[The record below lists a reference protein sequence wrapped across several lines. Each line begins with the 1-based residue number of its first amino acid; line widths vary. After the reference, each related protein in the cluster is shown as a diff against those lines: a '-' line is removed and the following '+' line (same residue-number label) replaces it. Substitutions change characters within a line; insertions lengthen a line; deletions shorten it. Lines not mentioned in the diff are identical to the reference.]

1 MRALRLVDRF
11 GLLELLSL
19 VYTTTHPLTVKKVT
33 IYSLLFVGVFACS
46 SSGVLI
52 KSSTEPSILVAA
64 FRLLIASILLSP
76 LYFLALQKHRTQYKF
91 AHLRATVWPGII
103 LGLHFITWITGVRHT
118 LIANATLLVT
128 MTPVVMPFFLYFLF
142 RQKLTR
148 AEWLGTILAVIGVL
162 VLTGF
167 DFQFS
172 PRHFRGDMICLL
184 SLILLT
190 YYLVLAR
197 INRNIPSIWL
207 YLVPLYFFA
216 GLFCLLLTPFFQVNP
231 FQVYPWREIVIF
243 LGLALIPTVIGH
255 SLFNYCMRHLP
266 SQFVAIVT
274 PSEFIIAG
282 ILAYFFFHEVPE
294 WTFYLACLLLLT
306 GILAALKDQSKDFP
320 SGDTEI

>member
-1 MRALRLVDRF
+1 MTAKNLTIY
-11 GLLELLSL
+11 GLL
-19 VYTTTHPLTVKKVT
+19 
-33 IYSLLFVGVFACS
+33 FAGVLACS
-46 SSGVLI
+46 TSAILI

-76 LYFLALQKHRTQYKF
+76 FYLLALRKHRARYTRS
-91 AHLRATVWPGII
+91 HLRATIWPGVI
-103 LGLHFITWITGVRHT
+103 LGLHFITWITGVRYT
-118 LIANATLLVT
+118 LVANATLIVT

-148 AEWLGTILAVIGVL
+148 AEWLGTLLAVVGVL

-167 DFQFS
+167 DFRFS
-172 PRHFRGDMICLL
+172 PQHFRGDMICLL
-184 SLILLT
+184 SLVLLT

-197 INRNIPSIWL
+197 INRDIPSIWL
-207 YLVPLYFFA
+207 YLAPLYFFA
-216 GLFCLLLTPFFQVNP
+216 GVFCLLLTPLFQVNP

-274 PSEFIIAG
+274 PGEFILAG
-282 ILAYFFFHEVPE
+282 ILAYFFFREVPR
-294 WTFYLACLLLLT
+294 WTFYAAGLLLLA
-306 GILAALKDQSKDFP
+306 GILAALKDQSRQFP
-320 SGDTEI
+320 SGDTEL

>member
-1 MRALRLVDRF
+1 
-11 GLLELLSL
+11 
-19 VYTTTHPLTVKKVT
+19 LTAKKVT
-33 IYSLLFVGVFACS
+33 VYGLLFVGVFACS
-46 SSGVLI
+46 TSAIFI

-76 LYFLALQKHRTQYKF
+76 FYVLAFKKHRTQYKF

-103 LGLHFITWITGVRHT
+103 LGLHFITWITGVRYT
-118 LIANATLLVT
+118 LIANATLIVT
-128 MTPVVMPFFLYFLF
+128 MTPVVMPFFLFFLF

-148 AEWLGTILAVIGVL
+148 AEWLGTMLAVMGVL
-162 VLTGF
+162 VLTGS

-172 PRHFRGDMICLL
+172 PQHFRGDMICLL
-184 SLILLT
+184 SLVLLT

-197 INRNIPSIWL
+197 IHRDIPSIWL

-216 GLFCLLLTPFFQVNP
+216 GLFCLLLTPVFQVNP
-231 FQVYPWREIVIF
+231 IKDYALREIIII
-243 LGLALIPTVIGH
+243 LGLALIPTVLGH

-282 ILAYFFFHEVPE
+282 ILAYFFFQEVPE

-306 GILAALKDQSKDFP
+306 GILAVLKDQSQEFP
-320 SGDTEI
+320 SVDTEL

>member
-1 MRALRLVDRF
+1 LNF
-11 GLLELLSL
+11 
-19 VYTTTHPLTVKKVT
+19 KKAT
-33 IYSLLFVGVFACS
+33 IYLLLLVGVFACS
-46 SSGVLI
+46 TSAILI
-52 KSSTEPSILVAA
+52 KSSSEPSILVAA

-76 LYFLALQKHRTQYKF
+76 FYFLALKKHRTRYKF

-103 LGLHFITWITGVRHT
+103 LGLHFITWITGVRYT
-118 LIANATLLVT
+118 LVANATLIVT

-148 AEWLGTILAVIGVL
+148 AEWLGTMLAVIGVL

-172 PRHFRGDMICLL
+172 PQHFRGDIICLL

-190 YYLVLAR
+190 YYLILAR
-197 INRNIPSIWL
+197 INRHIPSIWL
-207 YLVPLYFFA
+207 YLAPLYFFA
-216 GLFCLLLTPFFQVNP
+216 GVLCLLLTPFFKVNP
-231 FQVYPWREIVIF
+231 FHAYPGREVVIF

-282 ILAYFFFHEVPE
+282 ILAYFFFQEVPQ
-294 WTFYLACLLLLT
+294 WTFYVACLLLLT
-306 GILAALKDQSKDFP
+306 GILAALKDQSQEFP

>member
-1 MRALRLVDRF
+1 
-11 GLLELLSL
+11 
-19 VYTTTHPLTVKKVT
+19 LTVKKIT
-33 IYSLLFVGVFACS
+33 IYGLLLVGVFACS
-46 SSGVLI
+46 TSAVMIKASS
-52 KSSTEPSILVAA
+52 EPSILVAA
-64 FRLLIASILLSP
+64 FRLLLASILLSP
-76 LYFLALQKHRTQYKF
+76 FYVLALKKHRTQYTLR
-91 AHLRATVWPGII
+91 HLRATIAPGII
-103 LGLHFITWITGVRHT
+103 LGLHFITWITGVRYT
-118 LIANATLLVT
+118 LIANATLIVT

-148 AEWLGTILAVIGVL
+148 AEWLGTVLAVIGVL

-167 DFQFS
+167 DFQFD
-172 PRHFRGDMICLL
+172 PKHFRGDMICLL

-216 GLFCLLLTPFFQVNP
+216 GVFCLLLTPVFQVNP
-231 FQVYPWREIVIF
+231 IKIYALREIALLV
-243 LGLALIPTVIGH
+243 GLALIPTVIGH

-282 ILAYFFFHEVPE
+282 ILAYLIYTEVPQ
-294 WTFYLACLLLLT
+294 WTFYVAGLLLVT
-306 GILAALKDQSKDFP
+306 GIFAALKDQSQDFP
-320 SGDTEI
+320 SGDTEL